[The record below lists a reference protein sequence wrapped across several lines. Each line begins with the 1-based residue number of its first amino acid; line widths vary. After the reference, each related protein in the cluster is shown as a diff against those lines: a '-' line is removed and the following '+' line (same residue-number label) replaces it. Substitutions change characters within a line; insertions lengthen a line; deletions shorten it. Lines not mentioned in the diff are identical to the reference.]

1 VRGGVGTV
9 SREWA
14 EARAT
19 SKCLVLG
26 GGWGV
31 PPRMPG
37 PRPTTSLTRPSLR
50 AAEWGTGNE
59 TMTTEEMR
67 RLVESLGESDLE
79 RLVDAVEDERN
90 ERQRLA
96 LAQVR
101 RSLTLGMVGV

>member
-1 VRGGVGTV
+1 
-9 SREWA
+9 
-14 EARAT
+14 
-19 SKCLVLG
+19 
-26 GGWGV
+26 
-31 PPRMPG
+31 
-37 PRPTTSLTRPSLR
+37 
-50 AAEWGTGNE
+50 
-59 TMTTEEMR
+59 MTTEEMR